1 MISQSGMKST
11 KYLDNFPILVF
22 EDFVINL
29 PIFVLNIEVTSYTA
43 TVLIL
48 VTLVKHLKWSTWNHL
63 CRLADI

>member
-29 PIFVLNIEVTSYTA
+29 PIFVLNLEVTSYTA

-48 VTLVKHLKWSTWNHL
+48 VTLVKHLKWSTWNNL